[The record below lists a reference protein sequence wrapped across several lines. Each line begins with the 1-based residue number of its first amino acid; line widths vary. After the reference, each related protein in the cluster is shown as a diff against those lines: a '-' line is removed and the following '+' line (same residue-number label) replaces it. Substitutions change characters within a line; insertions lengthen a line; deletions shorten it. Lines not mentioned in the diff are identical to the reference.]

1 MLPTHPHA
9 QSPAHAAHPLTPFCP
24 QMIELLDHI
33 PRSVATQGR
42 YAREVFSREG
52 RLRHIHRLNYW
63 PLDRV
68 LEEKYKL
75 PQAEVRRPLSTGA
88 RGALSV

>member
-1 MLPTHPHA
+1 MPVLPGCAFT
-9 QSPAHAAHPLTPFCP
+9 L

-33 PRSVATQGR
+33 PRSVATAGR
-42 YAREVFSREG
+42 YAREVFTREG
-52 RLRHIHRLNYW
+52 RLRHIHRLNFW

-75 PQAEVRRPLSTGA
+75 PREEVRCR
-88 RGALSV
+88 